1 MQNLQKCGIFTILFP
16 ETEQSHL
23 ILAPVFVN
31 DVFVAR
37 LGFIGCQYIVLHFNE
52 VSRTFRGANAINEA
66 IDFLTI
72 KFEAS
77 VKKVISK
84 KML

>member
-1 MQNLQKCGIFTILFP
+1 MKNLQKFGIFTILFP
-16 ETEQSHL
+16 EAKQNL

-31 DVFVAR
+31 DIFVAR
-37 LGFIGCQYIVLHFNE
+37 IGFVGSQCVILHFNE
-52 VSRTFRGANAINEA
+52 VAKTFYGANAISEA
-66 IDFLTI
+66 INFLTI

>member
-1 MQNLQKCGIFTILFP
+1 MQNLQKFGIFTILFP
-16 ETEQSHL
+16 ETKQNL

-31 DVFVAR
+31 DVLVAR
-37 LGFIGCQYIVLHFNE
+37 LGFVGNQYVVLHFNE
-52 VSRTFRGANAINEA
+52 VAKTFCGANAINEA

-77 VKKVISK
+77 RRNTILK